1 MKDWLARLHTAD
13 RLMDAALPMLGQLL
27 AAIAIFLIGKWVA
40 EWLIKLVRLAMQ
52 RGRMDETLADFLGN
66 VLYGLALTIVVISA
80 LHQLGVDTTSAAA
93 VLGGAALAIGLSLQQ
108 QLSSLAAGVI
118 LIIFRPFKKGD
129 YVEIGA
135 SGATVKGVVEEIKIV
150 HTRLRTADNREVMV
164 PNSSITTNT
173 IINYSTR
180 QLRRI
185 ELVINIG
192 YEADLR
198 LAKQVLLEILD
209 GEKQVLKDPAP
220 LVEVKDLS
228 ASSVD
233 FNVWGWAKTA
243 DYQSVRAKLL
253 ETIKLRFDREGIN
266 MPYPQMDLHVKHL
279 PDAPKSNA
287 PAPVKSVT

>member
-1 MKDWLARLHTAD
+1 MKDWLEKLHAVDHMTGVV
-13 RLMDAALPMLGQLL
+13 LPMLGQLI
-27 AAIAIFLIGKWVA
+27 AAIAIFLIGKWIA
-40 EWLIKLVRLAMQ
+40 EWLIKLVRMAMQ

-66 VLYGLALTIVVISA
+66 VLYGLALTIVVISS
-80 LHQLGVDTTSAAA
+80 LHELGVDTTSAAA

-108 QLSSLAAGVI
+108 QLSSFAAGVI

-129 YVEIGA
+129 FVEVGTAIQ
-135 SGATVKGVVEEIKIV
+135 GVVEEIKIV
-150 HTRLRTADNREVMV
+150 HTRLRTSDNREVVV

-173 IINYSTR
+173 IINFSTR

-185 ELVINIG
+185 QLVINIG

-209 GEKQVLKDPAP
+209 SEKQVLKDPAP

-233 FNVWGWAKTA
+233 FNVWGWAKTP

-279 PDAPKSNA
+279 PDPPKSGA
-287 PAPVKSVT
+287 PAPDKSAT